1 MSAFPHPNLGPR
13 NPDPVVDRRL
23 RRASGVAT
31 VVMVGC
37 IVLMTAA
44 DIGPRYFFG
53 DVLHH
58 REHLAIGL
66 GIALLAGGMLL
77 IGWAVRRGRGRPTD
91 G

>member
-44 DIGPRYFFG
+44 DIGPRYFSVTSFT
-53 DVLHH
+53 
-58 REHLAIGL
+58 
-66 GIALLAGGMLL
+66 IASTSPSGSES
-77 IGWAVRRGRGRPTD
+77 PF
-91 G
+91 